1 VVTGQ
6 MITDLVVLG
15 IGIKIILG
23 AVSLSKQR
31 HRQHQDAGTRSG

>member
-1 VVTGQ
+1 

-23 AVSLSKQR
+23 AVRRSQQR